1 MSTGVSTGRG
11 KGLKAVAIGS
21 YAMNTEKRL
30 SLLSPLHIMKGK
42 IVCNDILI
50 AYRTR

>member
-1 MSTGVSTGRG
+1 MIIRKTIG
-11 KGLKAVAIGS
+11 KSLKAVAIGS

-30 SLLSPLHIMKGK
+30 SLLSPLHTMKGK

-50 AYRTR
+50 AYRIH